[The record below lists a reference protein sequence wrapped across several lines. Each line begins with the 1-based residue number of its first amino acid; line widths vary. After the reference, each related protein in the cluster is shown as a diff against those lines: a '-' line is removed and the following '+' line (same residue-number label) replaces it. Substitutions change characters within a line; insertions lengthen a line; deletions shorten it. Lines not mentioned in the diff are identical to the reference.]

1 MITSLDEKTR
11 TIEQNQHFPT
21 LIAIQHIAISGPVER
36 RLYQPVIR
44 IHRTTE
50 EKLRCRDPC
59 TARFITRCDKLL
71 NSIDEILY
79 ASIQLFSKKLH
90 FFTKFVAARK
100 KKDKVLTG
108 VILHPI
114 PSSISQT

>member
-11 TIEQNQHFPT
+11 TVEQNQHFPT

-59 TARFITRCDKLL
+59 VQRSNNTIPREENYTQTARFIMRCDKLL
-71 NSIDEILY
+71 NSIDEILCH
-79 ASIQLFSKKLH
+79 SPSLPFINLTNLNSKPVSLVKNL
-90 FFTKFVAARK
+90 
-100 KKDKVLTG
+100 
-108 VILHPI
+108 
-114 PSSISQT
+114 Q